1 MNKHVIFAVLEIAA
15 LFGTPLAAMA
25 GGWALRRR
33 YRERD
38 PRLAYHA
45 GTVLLGGGALVMLW
59 VLALVFMMR
68 HW

>member
-45 GTVLLGGGALVMLW
+45 GTVLLGGGALVMMW

>member
-1 MNKHVIFAVLEIAA
+1 MNKHVIFAVLEIVA
-15 LFGTPLAAMA
+15 LFGTPVAAMA

>member
-1 MNKHVIFAVLEIAA
+1 VNKHVIFAVLEIAA

>member
-33 YRERD
+33 FRERD

-45 GTVLLGGGALVMLW
+45 GTVLLGGGALLMLW
-59 VLALVFMMR
+59 VLALVLMMR

>member
-59 VLALVFMMR
+59 VLALVLMMR

>member
-33 YRERD
+33 YREKE
-38 PRLAYHA
+38 PRLAFHA
-45 GTVLLGGGALVMLW
+45 GTVLLGGGLLLLLW

-68 HW
+68 YW

>member
-1 MNKHVIFAVLEIAA
+1 MSKHVIFAVLEIAA

-33 YRERD
+33 FRERD

>member
-1 MNKHVIFAVLEIAA
+1 VNKHVIFAVLEIAA

-45 GTVLLGGGALVMLW
+45 GTVLLGGGALVMMW

>member
-1 MNKHVIFAVLEIAA
+1 MSKHVIFAVLEIAA

>member
-1 MNKHVIFAVLEIAA
+1 MNKHAIFAVLEIAA

-45 GTVLLGGGALVMLW
+45 GTVLLGGGAVVMLW

>member
-33 YRERD
+33 FRERD